1 METKRSIKQDYL
13 DGASALRPFYHY
25 PLHAP
30 DFAEIIRDKARE
42 SIDRETL
49 CRVIDQQ
56 YRDQGLP
63 MTEATRQNLEALRDD
78 RTFTVTTGHQLVLFG
93 GPLFTVY
100 KVLSIIQ
107 LADRLRQEHPGYHVV
122 PLFWIHTEDHDF
134 DEINHYYESFDSARR
149 YEATVQGAVGRHV
162 LTAEIR
168 NAIPAHFDER
178 FTRWYAPGNTLAAAF
193 RGFMNELFGEYGLV
207 ILDPDHADLKR
218 HFRDVIHRERAD
230 TLNHR
235 MGAKDSDRLRGQG
248 YDVQINPR
256 EINLFYLDEAGRNR
270 IVADNG
276 SFSVL
281 KTHHRFDRQAL
292 LSVVEAHPEYFSP
305 NVSLRPLYQEVI
317 LPNLAYIGGWAEVSY
332 WMQLKGVFD
341 HYGVNFPLLLPR
353 MMATVFRDLELN
365 TWQQLGF
372 KAADI
377 GKPVHELYKT
387 YMPRVWDE
395 APLQALA
402 ARLLADFDEL
412 ESYIGQYSDTLPR
425 SVIGQRVQTEKFL
438 DNLEKKLHKVLR
450 QLHAQPF
457 NEIDTI
463 KAAVQPDG
471 AVQERVLSLAAF
483 PDLDPSEFVA
493 RIFPHVDVLNPE
505 HCYIR
510 LANL

>member
-13 DGASALRPFYHY
+13 DGASALRPFYRY

-30 DFAEIIRDKARE
+30 DFAAIIRDKATE
-42 SIDRETL
+42 NIDRETL
-49 CRVIDQQ
+49 HRVIESQ
-56 YRDQGLP
+56 YREQGLP
-63 MTEATRQNLEALRDD
+63 MTQATRQNLDALRDD

-107 LADRLRQEHPGYHVV
+107 LADRLRQEHPDHHIV

-134 DEINHYYESFDSARR
+134 EEINHYHDAFESVRR
-149 YEATVQGAVGRHV
+149 YEASVQGAVGRHV
-162 LTAEIR
+162 LTEEIR
-168 NAIPAHFDER
+168 QAFPAHFAER
-178 FTRWYAPGNTLAAAF
+178 FTRWYAPGVTLAAAF

-218 HFRDVIHRERAD
+218 RFCDVITRELTENISHEIVAQ
-230 TLNHR
+230 T
-235 MGAKDSDRLRGQG
+235 SDQLREQG
-248 YDVQINPR
+248 YDVQIYPR
-256 EINLFYLDEAGRNR
+256 EINLFYLDETGRNR
-270 IVADNG
+270 IVAENDH
-276 SFSVL
+276 FSVL
-281 KTHHRFDRQAL
+281 KTAHRFDRAQMLA
-292 LSVVEAHPEYFSP
+292 VVEAHPEYFSP
-305 NVSLRPLYQEVI
+305 NVSLRPLYQELI

-332 WMQLKGVFD
+332 WLQLKGVFD

-353 MMATVFRDLELN
+353 MMATVFRDSELDA
-365 TWQQLGF
+365 WQQLGF
-372 KAADI
+372 EAADI
-377 GKPVHELYKT
+377 GTPVHELYKA
-387 YMPRVWDE
+387 YMPKVWDE

-402 ARLLADFDEL
+402 AKLLANFDEL

-457 NEIDTI
+457 NEIDAI
-463 KAAVQPDG
+463 KAAVQPEG

-483 PDLDPSEFVA
+483 PDLDPAAFVA
-493 RIFPHVDVLNPE
+493 RIFPHVDVLDPK